1 MHVPYISTSVG
12 TSKQPRLA
20 AQECGKGSLYQYFK
34 GCSLAFKRPGSGT
47 EWSLGVILPVNIF
60 FWIFSFSERAP
71 ENSGAKFRYFWRH
84 ILAPKFKT
92 IHCFGVS
99 KTLMI
104 DMHATL
110 FEFKS
115 WCRLYFCCY
124 YWVSAVAQH
133 STVFESCWFWRTENI
148 AFWHKIIHFCRN
160 SNLQKA
166 AANVFQQRRFRISRV
181 SSDRGTV
188 AVVQAELFHSML
200 PSISISV
207 GHFDRRWATFILC
220 CLASP
225 TLPWRQQL
233 STAQADGPPSV
244 EMSQAAIIG
253 HFYKATLALKRLDL
267 CSEHSL
273 DKYMHPWFLWTFYH
287 YK

>member
-188 AVVQAELFHSML
+188 AVVQAELFHSMRFRSKLLEFFSPFKSIQSYRVVTLELMIVLWPLFALL
-200 PSISISV
+200 PKKSKHISCA
-207 GHFDRRWATFILC
+207 R
-220 CLASP
+220 
-225 TLPWRQQL
+225 
-233 STAQADGPPSV
+233 
-244 EMSQAAIIG
+244 IIIRNLLI
-253 HFYKATLALKRLDL
+253 FQ
-267 CSEHSL
+267 CIN
-273 DKYMHPWFLWTFYH
+273 
-287 YK
+287 